1 MYAVIETGGKQYR
14 VAPGQTL
21 KVERLPAEAGAEI
34 AFDKVL
40 LVADGENVRVGT
52 PYLEGGRV
60 TARVKAQG
68 RHRKITVIKFKRRKN
83 YKRTKG
89 HRQHYTEVEI
99 TGIEA

>member
-14 VAPGQTL
+14 VAPGQTV
-21 KVERLPAEAGAEI
+21 KVEKLPAEAGAEV
-34 AFDKVL
+34 AFEKVL
-40 LVADGENVRVGT
+40 LVADGEAVKVGA

-68 RHRKITVIKFKRRKN
+68 RHRKVTVIKFKRRKG
-83 YKRTKG
+83 YKRTRG

>member
-14 VAPGQTL
+14 VAPGQTVR
-21 KVERLPAEAGAEI
+21 VEKLPAEDGAEVT
-34 AFDKVL
+34 FEKVL
-40 LVADGENVRVGT
+40 LVADGEAVKVGA

-68 RHRKITVIKFKRRKN
+68 RHRKVTVIKFKRRKG

>member
-83 YKRTKG
+83 YKRTRG

>member
-14 VAPGQTL
+14 VAPGQTVR
-21 KVERLPAEAGAEI
+21 VEKLPAEDGAEVT
-34 AFDKVL
+34 FEKVL
-40 LVADGENVRVGT
+40 LVADGEAVKVGT
-52 PYLEGGRV
+52 PYVEGGRV

-68 RHRKITVIKFKRRKN
+68 RHRKVTVIKFKRRKG
-83 YKRTKG
+83 YRRTKG

>member
-14 VAPGQTL
+14 VAPGQTVR
-21 KVERLPAEAGAEI
+21 VEKLPAEDGAEVT
-34 AFDKVL
+34 FEKVL
-40 LVADGENVRVGT
+40 LVADGEAVKVGA

-68 RHRKITVIKFKRRKN
+68 RHRKVTVIKFKRRKG
-83 YKRTKG
+83 YRRTKG